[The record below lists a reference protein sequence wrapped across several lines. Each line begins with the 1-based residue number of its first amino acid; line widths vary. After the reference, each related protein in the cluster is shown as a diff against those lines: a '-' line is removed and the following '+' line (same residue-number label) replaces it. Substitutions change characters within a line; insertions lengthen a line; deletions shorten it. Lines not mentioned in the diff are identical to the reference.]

1 MPRSNREYLLRYAD
15 QALNDIDR
23 ALERLQMLSD
33 AYGGVYKP
41 MEGDLLPELKEVPEA
56 YAGQHGKYQEYV
68 DLVATQIMQA
78 REDLVKFRTQFM

>member
-23 ALERLQMLSD
+23 GLERLQMLSD

-41 MEGDLLPELKEVPEA
+41 MEGDVLPVLLDVPEG
-56 YAGQHGKYQEYV
+56 YEGQHGKYQQFV
-68 DLVATQIMQA
+68 DLIAVQIMAAKQ
-78 REDLVKFRTQFM
+78 DLITFKTRFM

>member
-23 ALERLQMLSD
+23 ALERLMMLSD

-41 MEGDLLPELKEVPEA
+41 MDGDVLPELKEVPEA
-56 YAGQHGKYQEYV
+56 YEGQHGKYQQTV
-68 DLVATQIMQA
+68 DLIAAMIMQA
-78 REDLVKFRTQFM
+78 RENLELFKTRFM

>member
-23 ALERLQMLSD
+23 SLERLKLLSD

-41 MEGDLLPELKEVPEA
+41 MEGDVLPELKEVPES
-56 YAGQHGKYQEYV
+56 YEGQHGKYQEYV
-68 DLVATQIMQA
+68 DLVAVQIMAA
-78 REDLVKFRTQFM
+78 REDLLTFKTRFM